1 MKRRSRNNTAGA
13 RAKNHGSGRR
23 TTGHGSELARV
34 VDIAYRAWLKRR
46 GLPDFD
52 QHMYVHTPSGV

>member
-13 RAKNHGSGRR
+13 RSSSGVSGRP
-23 TTGHGSELARV
+23 TTGHGSELARA

-46 GLPDFD
+46 GLSEYD